1 MLLQAA
7 RKSGPLVNLSGS
19 RRVMSPTVAEAV
31 ASEEGSME
39 TPPSEE
45 KAANHQLELGGELVP
60 VGKTCGAGT
69 TYANEFNGRG
79 TRKAR
84 GGEAILVR

>member
-1 MLLQAA
+1 
-7 RKSGPLVNLSGS
+7 
-19 RRVMSPTVAEAV
+19 MSPTVAEAV

-39 TPPSEE
+39 TPPEE